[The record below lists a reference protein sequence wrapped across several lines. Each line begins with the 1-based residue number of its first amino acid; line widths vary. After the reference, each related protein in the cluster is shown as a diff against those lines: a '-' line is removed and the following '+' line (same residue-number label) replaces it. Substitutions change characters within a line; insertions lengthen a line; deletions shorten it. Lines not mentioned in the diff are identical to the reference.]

1 MFIELFW
8 SGSHLQTN
16 RNSWLQ
22 IENLTY
28 EGGPQN
34 IKELLFGGGTLEAE
48 KKTQVRISC
57 RKLLSD

>member
-48 KKTQVRISC
+48 KRT
-57 RKLLSD
+57 